1 MTAVSVK
8 TETSVP
14 TSTAPEA
21 CSTHVS
27 YCCANTNTLRAGGSA
42 AINIAVL
49 IQLCSNG
56 PNKESNKK
64 TKTGCKRSLTATRG
78 GTSHGIFFIGRSA
91 TVTPSVNSAQGAA
104 AFCKNCSNRS
114 TASGG

>member
-8 TETSVP
+8 TEIKVP
-14 TSTAPEA
+14 SSTAPEA

-27 YCCANTNTLRAGGSA
+27 YCCAKTNTLRAGGSA

-56 PNKESNKK
+56 PNKESNKN
-64 TKTGCKRSLTATRG
+64 TKMGCRTSLTATMG
-78 GTSHGIFFIGRSA
+78 GTSHGIFFVGRSA

-104 AFCKNCSNRS
+104 AFCRN
-114 TASGG
+114 